1 MYGDLIYLSN
11 QAKICAL
18 QECKFG
24 RVLRSEMLW
33 FDALKNTLICLQSVV
48 EELLWGV
55 LAWSNRA
62 LFFVDFKCRWRRL
75 ENSLRERASLLEEL
89 ILKKI
94 CISKNSN
101 PLPLGWGPLFIEICR
116 GSQVFSNATWRNFI
130 GWSLLTGS
138 CIYVRLYW
146 RNLAFMSVFIDE
158 ILPLW
163 RNILNISFQMST
175 FHWPRNIWRL
185 ICFSCHLFQFYFI
198 LYFKE

>member
-1 MYGDLIYLSN
+1 M
-11 QAKICAL
+11 
-18 QECKFG
+18 QEYEFG

-33 FDALKNTLICLQSVV
+33 FDALKSTLICLQSVV

-62 LFFVDFKCRWRRL
+62 SFFGGLRTLW
-75 ENSLRERASLLEEL
+75 ERERESFLAWRTYLEENL
-89 ILKKI
+89 YLQE
-94 CISKNSN
+94 SN

-116 GSQVFSNATWRNFI
+116 GSQVFSNDTWRNFI

-158 ILPLW
+158 IFPLW

-185 ICFSCHLFQFYFI
+185 ICFPCHLFQFHLI
-198 LYFKE
+198 L